1 MVKKFLSTKPAVDYR
16 DGERVLKSRIG
27 LKSKAVVLEQGE
39 TLKEKVKNLDLYD
52 VIITDKS
59 QFFTENQ
66 IEELRLLADNGY
78 IMLRVL
84 SQK

>member
-1 MVKKFLSTKPAVDYR
+1 MVKNFLSTKPAVDYR

-39 TLKEKVKNLDLYD
+39 TLYD
-52 VIITDKS
+52 VTITDKS

-66 IEELRLLADNGY
+66 VGVLRLLADNGS
-78 IMLRVL
+78 IASRVP
-84 SQK
+84 SQN

>member
-39 TLKEKVKNLDLYD
+39 TLYD
-52 VIITDKS
+52 VTITDKS

-66 IEELRLLADNGY
+66 VGVLRLLADNGS
-78 IMLRVL
+78 IASRVP
-84 SQK
+84 SQN

>member
-39 TLKEKVKNLDLYD
+39 TLREKVKNLDLYD
-52 VIITDKS
+52 VTITDKS

-66 IEELRLLADNGY
+66 VGVLRLLADNGS
-78 IMLRVL
+78 IASRVP
-84 SQK
+84 SQN